1 MATKTVLKKTRQQ
14 AVVKV
19 VGSGAVT
26 ILNTDVALAD
36 ETLDSNGNVL
46 MNINGVYYAIAG
58 ATAATIARSGT
69 TVMELIGNDNW
80 SFSQNMG
87 FVDNQLTSSNITVT
101 LAGAGTVFLNI
112 TKARGFYSPNYQE
125 LKDYQKI

>member
-87 FVDNQLTSSNITVT
+87 
-101 LAGAGTVFLNI
+101 
-112 TKARGFYSPNYQE
+112 YS
-125 LKDYQKI
+125 